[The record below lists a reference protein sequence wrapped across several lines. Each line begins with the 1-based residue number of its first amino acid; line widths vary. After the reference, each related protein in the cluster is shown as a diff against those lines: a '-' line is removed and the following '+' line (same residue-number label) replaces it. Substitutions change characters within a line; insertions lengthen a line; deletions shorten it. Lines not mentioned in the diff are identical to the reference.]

1 MKKKMTPDQEHA
13 LQLLTDAGAGMTA
26 AATRDAWEKGES
38 YYLDMRNPARG
49 RRGVLRAF
57 NKGNKDAV
65 KVQPREYYKEHPYVT
80 KSRREGE
87 KGATVW
93 S

>member
-1 MKKKMTPDQEHA
+1 MKKKLTPDQEHA

-38 YYLDMRNPARG
+38 YYLDTRNPARG
-49 RRGVLRAF
+49 KRGVLRAF

-65 KVQPREYYKEHPYVT
+65 KVQPREYYKEHPHNHPLT
-80 KSRREGE
+80 NS
-87 KGATVW
+87 
-93 S
+93 

>member
-1 MKKKMTPDQEHA
+1 MKKKLTPDQEHA
-13 LQLLTDAGAGMTA
+13 LQLLADAGAGMTA

-38 YYLDMRNPARG
+38 YYLDTRNPARG
-49 RRGVLRAF
+49 KRGVLRAF

-65 KVQPREYYKEHPYVT
+65 RVQPREHPYVT